1 MTMHEPSDL
10 HKRVERYEAALEE
23 MRAAQ
28 QDIKN
33 VLHDQIL
40 YERWQ
45 QLGAELGFVVVPSAA
60 PHMPVTLTQP
70 DMNGHPAAEMAESW
84 AG

>member
-1 MTMHEPSDL
+1 MSMFDTSDL
-10 HKRVERYEAALEE
+10 HKRVERYESALDE

-28 QDIKN
+28 QDCKN
-33 VLHDQIL
+33 VLHDQVL

-45 QLGAELGFVVVPSAA
+45 QLGAELGFVVVPTPVGA
-60 PHMPVTLTQP
+60 PHPGVNGDGAGHHMPQLS
-70 DMNGHPAAEMAESW
+70 DAW

>member
-1 MTMHEPSDL
+1 MSMFDTSDL
-10 HKRVERYEAALEE
+10 HKRVERYESALDE

-28 QDIKN
+28 QDCKN
-33 VLHDQIL
+33 VLHDQVL

-45 QLGAELGFVVVPSAA
+45 QLGAELGFVVVPT
-60 PHMPVTLTQP
+60 P
-70 DMNGHPAAEMAESW
+70 NGGHPGALSGDGSGHQMPQLTDAW

>member
-1 MTMHEPSDL
+1 MYEGASDL

-28 QDIKN
+28 QEIKN
-33 VLHDQIL
+33 ILHDQVL
-40 YERWQ
+40 YDRWQ
-45 QLGAELGFVVVPSAA
+45 QLGADLGFVVAPNAA
-60 PHMPVTLTQP
+60 AAQQSTDL
-70 DMNGHPAAEMAESW
+70 NGHAIPALSETW